1 MTQPPSS
8 HNSGPLS
15 PGYGV
20 PAQGGMPSPGA
31 PGPYG
36 ADAGGPA
43 PVKKT
48 SKAPKILII
57 LGAVILALSVIVGV
71 VLAFIG
77 IGGVAG
83 NLSELEEFSGGSGT
97 ITAEAGDSLQ
107 IYAEEGAPAPEC
119 AVDGPSVGEGTFQNS
134 SISDGETSWVSVDS
148 FTAEEAGEY
157 TIECSDGPIAVGPP
171 VSIGGIFAGIGGVLL
186 AIVGGT
192 LGFVLLALGV
202 ILLIVRKR
210 RA

>member
-31 PGPYG
+31 PAPY
-36 ADAGGPA
+36 DGGPA
-43 PVKKT
+43 PVKKR

-57 LGAVILALSVIVGV
+57 LGSVILALSVIVGV

-77 IGGVAG
+77 IGGAAG

-119 AVDGPSVGEGTFQNS
+119 AVDGPSVGEGTSQS
-134 SISDGETSWVSVDS
+134 SSMSDGETSWVSVGS

-186 AIVGGT
+186 AIGGGT